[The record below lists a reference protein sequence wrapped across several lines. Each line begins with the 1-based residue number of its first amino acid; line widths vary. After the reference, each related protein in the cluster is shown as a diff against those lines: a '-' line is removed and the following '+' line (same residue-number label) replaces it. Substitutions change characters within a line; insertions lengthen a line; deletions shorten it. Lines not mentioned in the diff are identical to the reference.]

1 MGAVAPGTVWQPVDI
16 GKRPR
21 ASQSGTF
28 RNCTWPVLTTLF
40 RTCLHNRG
48 GATVVGHVHQIIG
61 SVAVQDV
68 RRHVSQEAANAF
80 DGALKRRIEKKL
92 AAEFEAEMQAFKE
105 KMAKEANDA
114 IAAPRRY
121 VIDHLW
127 PLL

>member
-1 MGAVAPGTVWQPVDI
+1 M
-16 GKRPR
+16 
-21 ASQSGTF
+21 
-28 RNCTWPVLTTLF
+28 
-40 RTCLHNRG
+40 
-48 GATVVGHVHQIIG
+48 HQIIG